1 MELLILEDDD
11 LTSRADLVL
20 ICPWVHVYCFLYIGV
35 GFSPNVLP
43 AQGRG
48 FDYSAILLFPN
59 LPQNEAQ

>member
-1 MELLILEDDD
+1 MELLSLEDDD

-35 GFSPNVLP
+35 GFSANILP
-43 AQGRG
+43 DQGGG

-59 LPQNEAQ
+59 LP

>member
-1 MELLILEDDD
+1 MELRSLEDDE
-11 LTSRADLVL
+11 LISWVDLVL
-20 ICPWVHVYCFLYIGV
+20 IHPWVQVYCFLYIGV

-59 LPQNEAQ
+59 LPQNEAR